1 MPNFYKHSPP
11 FKWSCLLNP
20 SSPEYI
26 PECTTSPPRYPLN
39 GMFCIILH
47 YFALFCL
54 INFLFSL
61 GLEKVRLEVV
71 IDDLFRR
78 NPAEITPLESDALY
92 KYFHG
97 YPVGCMCFKNNPFS
111 FDQDF
116 LDDHTSFLK
125 VKESVIEDIPKPFN
139 QGLFFNKQNYYIL
152 GQQFLTDYGGFVY
165 LQKLDEE
172 ESDFFGLKER
182 TFKVSIQPFEKWGFL
197 FYIVGSNNCP
207 GTYINEF
214 REDSML
220 NKKLCSTQV
229 KGRLKRNLPMFNCQL
244 AEITCVGYNR
254 ETRMFEN
261 LKIFCDWLIRPI
273 VVFSN
278 HRIDHNDELLM
289 KYINK

>member
-152 GQQFLTDYGGFVY
+152 GQQFL
-165 LQKLDEE
+165 
-172 ESDFFGLKER
+172 
-182 TFKVSIQPFEKWGFL
+182 